1 MSAIVINGTE
11 LELDLLDADVME
23 KYERLN
29 AEIVRKIQE
38 PTQYEGISASEGMRK
53 QCRYVDSF
61 FDKLFGDGTAQR
73 VFGGSSNLGLRMDAF
88 AQVCAASQNT
98 RGELNAIA
106 EKYGVG
112 RLQNREQRRQQSFGK
127 QPKPKFYGKN
137 K

>member
-73 VFGGSSNLGLRMDAF
+73 VFGGGSNLGLRMDAF

-106 EKYGVG
+106 EKYSVG
-112 RLQNREQRRQQSFGK
+112 RLQNREQRRQQ
-127 QPKPKFYGKN
+127 PKPKLYGKH